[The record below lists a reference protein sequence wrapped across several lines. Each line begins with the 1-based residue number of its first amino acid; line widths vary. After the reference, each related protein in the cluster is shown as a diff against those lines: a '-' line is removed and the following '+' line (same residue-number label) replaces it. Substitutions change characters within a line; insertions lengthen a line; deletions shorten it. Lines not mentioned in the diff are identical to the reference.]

1 MKNQYIQK
9 QQGMATLIVS
19 IIVLIITTLMVLMA
33 TKVGIFDFRM
43 AGNEARYKEAFA
55 TAEAGLDFAVQKFNS
70 EFNYNDV
77 TGFNAWKAGL
87 DIILNNVPPVYIG
100 SGTGLSGI
108 AAGSSTPS
116 FGVQICRVNTATG
129 SCDFGSGVSINTVFR
144 FTSTGLS
151 ADGSGTATVQR
162 EITMKQILGGS
173 SPEVS
178 ILMSGGVGTGGNF
191 NIVANPNGGGNG
203 IPVSIWTNGNVDMS
217 GSSSTCQSAGFTGNN
232 AQCNSELI
240 SDGDGTNL
248 SSYNPIFP
256 DVLPNDPH
264 FPSDIFRYIF
274 GVARN
279 DWETIYSMANSKH
292 QVAANCGG
300 LDTHSGEK
308 FRLWWITGD
317 CNMASNQIIGSQ
329 NDPVILVIDDHQL
342 NMGGGG
348 ALIHG
353 IPFLFDNPSNVATP
367 SGDFQGSTAIYGA
380 LVSDVGG
387 GAMNGSYSVVYD
399 PKLLSNLTSPNES
412 NNYAIGYIPGSWR
425 DF

>member
-1 MKNQYIQK
+1 
-9 QQGMATLIVS
+9 
-19 IIVLIITTLMVLMA
+19 
-33 TKVGIFDFRM
+33 M
-43 AGNEARYKEAFA
+43 AGNEARYKESFT
-55 TAEAGLDFAVQKFNS
+55 TAEAGLDFAIQKFENQFRNNFDGTAASWTTIITNS
-70 EFNYNDV
+70 QFANKWKSDDTAAEAGEPSFRV
-77 TGFNAWKAGL
+77 TVTDTSALIGG
-87 DIILNNVPPVYIG
+87 VTVYRFQ
-100 SGTGLSGI
+100 SP
-108 AAGSSTPS
+108 GSS
-116 FGVQICRVNTATG
+116 
-129 SCDFGSGVSINTVFR
+129 
-144 FTSTGLS
+144 
-151 ADGSGTATVQR
+151 ADDSGTATVQR

>member
-19 IIVLIITTLMVLMA
+19 IVVLIIITLMIFFA
-33 TKVGIFDFRM
+33 AKVGIFDLRM
-43 AGNEARYKEAFA
+43 AANEARYKEAFA
-55 TAEAGLDFAVQKFNS
+55 AADAGLDFAIQKFDDQFTSN
-70 EFNYNDV
+70 F
-77 TGFNAWKAGL
+77 
-87 DIILNNVPPVYIG
+87 
-100 SGTGLSGI
+100 SGTASWATIISNSQVANGTKADGTS
-108 AAGSSTPS
+108 AGAGEPS
-116 FGVQICRVNTATG
+116 FGVTVTDTG
-129 SCDFGSGVSINTVFR
+129 ALIGGVTVFH
-144 FTSTGLS
+144 FQSTGMS

-162 EITMKQILGGS
+162 EITMSKILGGS

-191 NIVANPNGGGNG
+191 NIVANPNGAGNG
-203 IPVSIWTNGNVDMS
+203 IPVSIWTNGNVDMG

-256 DVLPNDPH
+256 DVLPNDPN
-264 FPSDIFRYIF
+264 FPDDIFQYMF
-274 GVARN
+274 GVVRN
-279 DWETIYSMANSKH
+279 DWETIYSMANSNH
-292 QVAANCGG
+292 QVASGCSG
-300 LDTHSGEK
+300 LDNTSGQK

-329 NDPVILVIDDHQL
+329 NDPVILVVDDHQL
-342 NMGGGG
+342 DMGGAG
-348 ALIHG
+348 AQIHG
-353 IPFLFDNPSNVATP
+353 IPFLFDNPSNAATP

-387 GAMNGSYSVVYD
+387 TAMNGSYSVVYD
-399 PKLLSNLTSPNES
+399 PTLLGNLTSPNES
-412 NNYAIGYIPGSWR
+412 SNYAIGYIPGSWR